1 MNPTQQQAPLPTTDL
16 FRTATPEWRGAD
28 EDLPRHMLDRRFEL
42 TLRGYLQR
50 VDGAGVKTF
59 VSLVKKRKTRHV
71 AASRVAR
78 AVARNDP
85 LHGSEGWGFR
95 LEGNGLVS
103 WVGRHGHERFTAT
116 LSRDAKKDIRAAR
129 DALKDDVYQPALLD
143 ACRAQG
149 GQHCLGVPQPDA
161 AGQALALA
169 AAHRRAD
176 ALGLATELADA
187 ETEVDAHTLG
197 CWQQDWLAAE
207 LRVRRDDDSF
217 TSSPAK
223 VERLDKALELA
234 ARSLYAASLVFHAKA
249 NDDDD
254 SYESDEPDLTF
265 GFKVSA
271 ATRDQLERG
280 KGKLVGA
287 RLSVHDT
294 VLSYIAHF
302 MHAERVRATVFA
314 RWHAATYAP
323 GSRAYERVQAAHAAT
338 GTIGA

>member
-16 FRTATPEWRGAD
+16 FRTATPEWRRAD
-28 EDLPRHMLDRRFEL
+28 DDLPRNMLNGRFKL
-42 TLRGYLQR
+42 ALHGYLTHY
-50 VDGAGVKTF
+50 DGAGVKTL
-59 VSLVKKRKTRHV
+59 VSLIKKRKARHV
-71 AASRVAR
+71 AASRVAC
-78 AVARNDP
+78 AVARDDP
-85 LHGSEGWGFR
+85 LPGGWVAR
-95 LEGNGLVS
+95 LEANGLVS

-116 LSRDAKKDIRAAR
+116 LDSDAKKGIRAAR
-129 DALKDDVYQPALLD
+129 DALEEYFYKPALLD

-149 GQHCLGVPQPDA
+149 GQHRLDVPQPDA

-207 LRVRRDDDSF
+207 LRVRRNDDSF